1 MKSLYESILDDDIMD
16 ITDKKVEFVVQFRD
30 MLSKGIGR
38 EYNAAKVKR
47 LANEFI
53 KKYDVLPHEDEW
65 PEIVKWFNT
74 YLTMKC
80 VQEAPVEYEM
90 NVHWQPGRGVQKA
103 EYHIDLSAYWRTFYI
118 KDGEQKITKKT
129 AGTKLLS
136 FNYFDTS
143 DWQGKSEEY
152 TLEVSAT
159 SDKKWVKRLAAKF
172 NRKPEFDNNGNC
184 HLTL

>member
-1 MKSLYESILDDDIMD
+1 MKSLYESILDDEIMD
-16 ITDKKVEFVVQFRD
+16 KTDKKVEFVVQFRD

-152 TLEVSAT
+152 TIEVSAT

>member
-1 MKSLYESILDDDIMD
+1 MKTLYETILDSDFMD
-16 ITDKKVEFVVQFRD
+16 KADKKVEFVVQFRD
-30 MLSKGIGR
+30 MLSKGVSR

-65 PEIVKWFNT
+65 SEIVKWFNT

-80 VQEAPVEYEM
+80 VQEPPIEYNM
-90 NVHWQPGRGVQKA
+90 RVYSQPGKGVQMA
-103 EYHIDLSAYWRTFYI
+103 EYHITLEAYWRTFYI

-143 DWQGKSEEY
+143 NWDQPSEKY
-152 TLEVSAT
+152 TLEVGVT
-159 SDKKWVKRLAAKF
+159 SDKKWVKRLAIKF
-172 NRKPEFDNNGNC
+172 NRNPEFDDNGKC
-184 HLTL
+184 HFVL